1 MQFIPLNFVS
11 SLVLFSL
18 TIVFSVNDI
27 WMYETTD
34 NDFLPENNNFL
45 KESNSVRNFR
55 NGNETKRKVVKRN

>member
-55 NGNETKRKVVKRN
+55 NGNQTKRKVVKRN

>member
-1 MQFIPLNFVS
+1 VQFIPLNFVS

>member
-1 MQFIPLNFVS
+1 
-11 SLVLFSL
+11 
-18 TIVFSVNDI
+18 
-27 WMYETTD
+27 MYETTD